1 MSLRLVELLL
11 PAKAESSIMS
21 LMGEEGS
28 LGIWREKLEEDRLL
42 VRVLLHAEDTETVM
56 DKINKRFSG
65 SEDFR
70 VIILP
75 VEATLP
81 RPELQEDSV
90 PETEKT
96 PEGEK
101 QKPLRI
107 SREELYDDIAD
118 SSRFSYIYVV
128 MVILSSIVAAIGLMN
143 NNITVIIGAMV
154 IAPLLGPNVAV
165 SLATTLGDTVLVWR
179 ALKVNFSGIL
189 VGLLLSIGAGYI
201 FHVSPDIPEIAARTR
216 VGLADVVIA
225 LASGSAGALAFTT
238 GVPAALIGVMVAV
251 ALLPPL
257 VVLGMLLG
265 SGFADRAFGALML
278 LLTNLICVNLAG
290 VITFLIQ
297 GIRPVTWWEADRAK
311 RATRIALVMW
321 VLLLSALIAVILV
334 SRKQH

>member
-1 MSLRLVELLL
+1 MSLRLVELFL
-11 PAKAESSIMS
+11 PAKVESSIIS

-28 LGIWREKLEEDRLL
+28 LGVWRERLEEDRLM
-42 VRVLLHAEDTETVM
+42 VKVLLHAEDTEALM
-56 DKINKRFSG
+56 DKINNRFSG

-81 RPELQEDSV
+81 RPEVPEDSV
-90 PETEKT
+90 PETVKT

-107 SREELYDDIAD
+107 SREELYGDIED
-118 SSRFSYIYVV
+118 SSRFSYIYIV

-189 VGLLLSIGAGYI
+189 VGLLLSIGTGYI
-201 FHVSPDIPEIAARTR
+201 FHASPEIPEIAARTS
-216 VGLADVVIA
+216 VGLSDVVLA

-265 SGFADRAFGALML
+265 SGFTDQAFGSLLL

-297 GIRPVTWWEADRAK
+297 GIRPVTWWETDRAK
-311 RATRIALVMW
+311 KATRIALVMW
-321 VLLLSALIAVILV
+321 VLLLSALIAVIII
-334 SRKQH
+334 SRR